1 MAVVCP
7 TVTSSDDPHEYRIQL
22 ERLLSFAERI
32 HLDFMDGLFTS
43 NESLPIDRAWVPKD
57 KHIDL
62 HLMYMRPDLYV
73 EQIKRLNPTMVI
85 VHAEAKGDYSSF
97 ASEMKQAG
105 IKVGVCL
112 LQDTPVSLIADNLEE
127 IDHVLIFS
135 GDLGHF
141 GGHVDL
147 SLLSK
152 AKQLK
157 QLKPTLEIGW
167 DGGINDQN
175 AAQLVAGGID
185 VLNVGG
191 FIQKSESPNDQYNKL
206 VSVTQL

>member
-7 TVTSSDDPHEYRIQL
+7 TVTAEDLHEYRRQL
-22 ERLLSFAERI
+22 EVVSSFAERI

-43 NESLPIDRAWVPKD
+43 NESVELKDIWLPDNITV
-57 KHIDL
+57 DL
-62 HLMYMRPDLYV
+62 HLMYMRPDLYL
-73 EQIKRLNPTMVI
+73 ENILKLKPKLVI
-85 VHAEAKGDYSSF
+85 VHAEAEGNYAKF
-97 ASEMKQAG
+97 ASSLHEAD

-112 LQDTPVSLIADNLEE
+112 LQDTSVNTIKDNLGN
-127 IDHVLIFS
+127 IDHVLLFS

-147 SLLSK
+147 SILEK

-157 QLKPTLEIGW
+157 ELKPNIELGW
-167 DGGINDQN
+167 DGGINDTN
-175 AAQLVAGGID
+175 ALQLAKGGID

-191 FIQKSESPNDQYNKL
+191 FIQQAEDSKSRFDLLKSL
-206 VSVTQL
+206 L

>member
-7 TVTSSDDPHEYRIQL
+7 TVTAEDLHEYRRQL
-22 ERLLSFAERI
+22 EVVSSFAERI

-43 NESLPIDRAWVPKD
+43 NKSVELKDIWLPDNITV
-57 KHIDL
+57 DL
-62 HLMYMRPDLYV
+62 HLMYMRPDLYL
-73 EQIKRLNPTMVI
+73 ENILKLKPKLVI
-85 VHAEAKGDYSSF
+85 VHAEAEGNYAKF
-97 ASEMKQAG
+97 ASSLHEAD

-112 LQDTPVSLIADNLEE
+112 LQDTSVNTIKDNLGN
-127 IDHVLIFS
+127 IDHVLLFS

-147 SLLSK
+147 SILEK

-157 QLKPTLEIGW
+157 ELKPNIELGW
-167 DGGINDQN
+167 DGGINDTN
-175 AAQLVAGGID
+175 ALQLAKGGID

-191 FIQKSESPNDQYNKL
+191 FIQQAEDSKSRFDLLKSL
-206 VSVTQL
+206 L